1 MRSRS
6 VAREWILPYRLA
18 VTTSSANFARPRAFR
33 SRRGVVAG
41 PDSPLMGRLIP
52 ALFTPA
58 LLLVGACAQ
67 GLKLTPSDAST
78 VLAHRTITA
87 PNPGVPG
94 SFTYKKLYYG
104 SGDDKH
110 RPEYKDSV
118 TYKTSTVD
126 ASPFA
131 KMDPPQAK
139 SRKKY
144 WGFDNTKFPRNA
156 RVWYPEGPG
165 PFPLVLVV
173 HGNHS
178 MEEYSDPGYQWLGE
192 LLASRGFIL
201 ASIDENFLNGGIRGE
216 NDARGWMLLKHLQ
229 SLKAMNDTAGKP
241 LYHKIDMSRIA
252 LMGHSRGGEA
262 VGIAGAFNRLPAYP
276 DDATIKFD
284 FGFDIKALV
293 AIAPVDGQ
301 YKPAEQS
308 TPVSDY
314 NYLVIHGAHDGDV
327 STFSG
332 LSQYNRIKYTRP
344 DGGFKSAIWMY
355 RANHGQWNT
364 VWNNKDNG
372 SFSVRSLNL
381 KALIDGEE
389 QRRFGRVVISAF
401 LETTLHGS
409 KGYMPMFRDHRA
421 AGDWLPPTMYQTR
434 YQDAATHVLAGFD
447 EDVDVSTGTAPGVRI
462 TGDSLS
468 SWKET
473 DVPARSRGGTF
484 KSNLAQFGWNNTPIG
499 KDTVT
504 PRAPAHVEISVP
516 DSLRSAWR
524 VGTNTALLMTVGTT
538 DIRPGPRK
546 VAKDTTKKDS
556 TAAKPDS
563 AKAKEKKK
571 PEPKKKPAAKDSTPP
586 DFSVEVEDAGGNKAR
601 VILSTFG
608 PVRMPIETYIYR
620 RKGRDKSVFPTLSEP
635 VGTTYVMPMSSFV
648 GANASFNPAN
658 IRTIRLVFDRA
669 KSGSVT
675 IDDVGLTT
683 IDSRN

>member
-1 MRSRS
+1 MRVS
-6 VAREWILPYRLA
+6 
-18 VTTSSANFARPRAFR
+18 FA
-33 SRRGVVAG
+33 
-41 PDSPLMGRLIP
+41 IP
-52 ALFTPA
+52 TLLF
-58 LLLVGACAQ
+58 GACAQ
-67 GLKLTPSDAST
+67 PLKLAPSDAST

-94 SFTYKKLYYG
+94 TFTYKKLYYG
-104 SGDDKH
+104 SGGDKN
-110 RPEYKDSV
+110 RAEYRDSL
-118 TYKTSTVD
+118 TYKTATVD

-131 KMDPPQAK
+131 KMEPAVAK
-139 SRKKY
+139 TRKKY
-144 WGFDNTKFPRNA
+144 WGFDNTKYPRNA
-156 RVWYPEGPG
+156 RLWYPEGAG
-165 PFPLVLVV
+165 PFPVVLVV
-173 HGNHS
+173 HGNHNPKDF
-178 MEEYSDPGYQWLGE
+178 SDPGYQWLGE

-201 ASIDENFLNGGIRGE
+201 ASIDENFINGLSGE
-216 NDARGWMLLKHLQ
+216 NDGRAWMLLKHLQ
-229 SLKAMNDTAGKP
+229 SLKAMNDSADKP
-241 LYHKIDMSRIA
+241 LYHKLDLSRIA

-332 LSQYNRIKYTRP
+332 LSQYNRIKYTKP

-372 SFSVRSLNL
+372 PTSGRRLNL
-381 KALIDGEE
+381 EALIDGEE

-401 LETTLHGS
+401 LETTLHGA
-409 KGYMPMFRDHRA
+409 KDYMPMFRDHRA

-434 YQDAATHVLAGFD
+434 YQDASTRVLAGFD

-462 TGDSLS
+462 TADSLS

-473 DVPARSRGGTF
+473 DTPARSRGGTF
-484 KSNLAQFGWNNTPIG
+484 KSNVAQFGWNNAPFG

-504 PRAPAHVEISVP
+504 PRTPARVEISVP
-516 DSLRSAWR
+516 DSLRTAWN
-524 VGTNTALLMTVGTT
+524 VGANTALLMTVATT
-538 DIRPGPRK
+538 DVRPGPRK
-546 VAKDTTKKDS
+546 IDLDTTKKDS
-556 TAAKPDS
+556 TAKTDSTKGKAKP
-563 AKAKEKKK
+563 KAPPKPKK
-571 PEPKKKPAAKDSTPP
+571 PPPKDSTPP
-586 DFSVEVEDAGGNKAR
+586 DFSVEVEDTKGQKAR
-601 VILSTFG
+601 LVLSTFG

-620 RKGRDKSVFPTLSEP
+620 RKGRDKTAFPTLSEP

-648 GANASFNPAN
+648 AVNASFNPAAL
-658 IRTIRLVFDRA
+658 RTVRLVFDRVKA
-669 KSGSVT
+669 GSIT
-675 IDDVGLTT
+675 LDDVGFTT
-683 IDSRN
+683 LGPRN

>member
-1 MRSRS
+1 M
-6 VAREWILPYRLA
+6 I
-18 VTTSSANFARPRAFR
+18 
-33 SRRGVVAG
+33 
-41 PDSPLMGRLIP
+41 PLVFI
-52 ALFTPA
+52 
-58 LLLVGACAQ
+58 GACAQ
-67 GLKLTPSDAST
+67 PLKLTPSDAST

-94 SFTYKKLYYG
+94 TFTYKKLYYG
-104 SGDDKH
+104 TGGDKH
-110 RPEYKDSV
+110 RPEYRDSL

-131 KMDPPQAK
+131 KMDPPAAK

-156 RVWYPEGPG
+156 RVWYPEGAG

-178 MEEYSDPGYQWLGE
+178 MTDFSDPGYQWLGE

-332 LSQYNRIKYTRP
+332 LSQYNRIRYTKP

-364 VWNNKDNG
+364 VWNNHDNG

-401 LETTLHGS
+401 LETTLHGV
-409 KGYMPMFRDHRA
+409 KDYMPMFRDHRA
-421 AGDWLPPTMYQTR
+421 AGDWLPATMYQTR

-447 EDVDVSTGTAPGVRI
+447 EDVDVSTGTAPGVKI

-484 KSNLAQFGWNNTPIG
+484 KSNLAQFGWNNAPIG

-524 VGTNTALLMTVGTT
+524 VGANSALLMTVGTT
-538 DIRPGPRK
+538 DVRPGPRK
-546 VAKDTTKKDS
+546 VARDTTKKDS
-556 TAAKPDS
+556 AAAKTDS
-563 AKAKEKKK
+563 AKGKSK
-571 PEPKKKPAAKDSTPP
+571 PKPTPKPKKPAPKDSTPP
-586 DFSVEVEDAGGNKAR
+586 DFSVEVEDAGGQKAR
-601 VILSTFG
+601 VVLSTFG

-620 RKGRDKSVFPTLSEP
+620 RKGRDKTVFPTLSEP

-648 GANASFNPAN
+648 SANASFNPST

-669 KSGSVT
+669 KAGSIT
-675 IDDVGLTT
+675 LDDVGLTT
-683 IDSRN
+683 LDARN

>member
-1 MRSRS
+1 MR
-6 VAREWILPYRLA
+6 LPGAPSELLRA
-18 VTTSSANFARPRAFR
+18 SAAI
-33 SRRGVVAG
+33 S
-41 PDSPLMGRLIP
+41 
-52 ALFTPA
+52 A
-58 LLLVGACAQ
+58 LLLFGACAQ
-67 GLKLTPSDAST
+67 PLKLAPSDAST

-94 SFTYKKLYYG
+94 PFTYKKLYYG
-104 SGDDKH
+104 SGGDKN
-110 RPEYKDSV
+110 RPEYRDSL
-118 TYKTSTVD
+118 TYKTATVD

-131 KMDPPQAK
+131 KMEPAAART
-139 SRKKY
+139 RKKY

-156 RVWYPEGPG
+156 RLWYPEGAG
-165 PFPLVLVV
+165 PFPVVLVV

-178 MEEYSDPGYQWLGE
+178 PKDFSDPGYQWLGE

-201 ASIDENFLNGGIRGE
+201 ASIDENFINGLSGE
-216 NDARGWMLLKHLQ
+216 NDGRAWMLLKHLQ

-308 TPVSDY
+308 TPVSNY

-332 LSQYNRIKYTRP
+332 LSQYNRIKYTKP

-372 SFSVRSLNL
+372 PTSGRRLNL
-381 KALIDGEE
+381 ATLIDGEE

-401 LETTLHGS
+401 LETTLHGV
-409 KGYMPMFRDHRA
+409 KDYMPMFRDHRA

-462 TGDSLS
+462 TADSLS

-473 DVPARSRGGTF
+473 DTPARSRGGTF
-484 KSNLAQFGWNNTPIG
+484 KSNLAQFGWNNSPFG

-504 PRAPAHVEISVP
+504 PRTPAHVQISVP
-516 DSLRSAWR
+516 DSLRAAWN
-524 VGTNTALLMTVGTT
+524 VGPNTALLMTVATT
-538 DIRPGPRK
+538 DVRPGPRK
-546 VAKDTTKKDS
+546 IARDTTKKDT
-556 TAAKPDS
+556 TAKADS
-563 AKAKEKKK
+563 AKSKAKPKAPPKAKK
-571 PEPKKKPAAKDSTPP
+571 PPKDSTPP
-586 DFSVEVEDAGGNKAR
+586 DFSVELEDASGQKAR
-601 VILSTFG
+601 VALSTFG

-620 RKGRDKSVFPTLSEP
+620 RKGRDKSAFPTVSEP
-635 VGTTYVMPMSSFV
+635 VGTTYVMPMASFV
-648 GANASFNPAN
+648 AANAAFNPAAL
-658 IRTIRLVFDRA
+658 RTVRLVFDRT
-669 KSGSVT
+669 KSGT
-675 IDDVGLTT
+675 ITLDDVGLTT
-683 IDSRN
+683 LGPRN